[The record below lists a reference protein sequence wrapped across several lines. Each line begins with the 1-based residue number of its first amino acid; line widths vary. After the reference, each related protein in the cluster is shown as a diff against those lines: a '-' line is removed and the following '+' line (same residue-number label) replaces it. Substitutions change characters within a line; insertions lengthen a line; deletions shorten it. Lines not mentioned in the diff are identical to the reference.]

1 LLSDL
6 LCRLFCILSKNE
18 NILVDT
24 GIPAASVKD
33 NTSFAGKASFLAEKK
48 FLKADDTGDR

>member
-1 LLSDL
+1 MPA
-6 LCRLFCILSKNE
+6 FCILSKNE